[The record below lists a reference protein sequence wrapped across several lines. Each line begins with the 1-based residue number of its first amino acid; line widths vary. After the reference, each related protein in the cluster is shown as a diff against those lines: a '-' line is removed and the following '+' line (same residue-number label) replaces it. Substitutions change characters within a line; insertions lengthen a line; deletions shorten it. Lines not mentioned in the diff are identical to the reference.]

1 MKSDGSEVPIA
12 YMVLELVEGGDLQ
25 NWIAWGGFSEE
36 TCRFYFKQML
46 KTLHYIHSKGFAHR
60 DLKPHNILIDSDYNL
75 IIADFGLSC
84 SIKDRSQDVS
94 GYLKTGLGTK
104 NYMAPEIHRIFDLN
118 TKQKNGKSTL
128 KAEES

>member
-46 KTLHYIHSKGFAHR
+46 HALHYLHSNGVAHR
-60 DLKPHNILIDSDYNL
+60 DLKPTNILLDSSFDL
-75 IIADFGLSC
+75 KIADFGCAGPSNGW
-84 SIKDRSQDVS
+84 DNS
-94 GYLKTGLGTK
+94 GVLKTYTG
-104 NYMAPEIHRIFDLN
+104 
-118 TKQKNGKSTL
+118 SV
-128 KAEES
+128 